1 MTDSFKG
8 KEKMSNDTVSLH
20 GLFKAAAR
28 HSASDL
34 HIKVGKPPILRI
46 AGDLRNLET
55 KPFSREE
62 TEALLMPMLSED
74 QKNHLAKLGGVDFA
88 YSAPGVGRFRVN
100 VFKQRGS
107 ISMAARRVLTDV
119 PSFEELHLPP
129 VMSRL
134 AGYRQGMVIVAGVTG
149 SGKSTTLAAIL
160 DDISQRRRCHIL
172 TIEDP
177 IEYLLADK
185 LAFINQREVGI
196 DTPSFKAALKHMVRE
211 DPDVILIGEMRDEE
225 TFSAGLAAA
234 ETGHLV
240 LGTLHSSTV
249 ASTFSRILDF
259 FSADQHEQI
268 RQSLVFN
275 LRSIVCQKLLPSIK
289 DDVDVVPAT
298 EVMLMTPIMQKL
310 IRDREDSKISDAI
323 RGSAEEGMHDFTES
337 IRGLVA
343 GGFVELNVGLEAA
356 TNPEALRMAL
366 KGIKLGDSSG
376 ILG

>member
-1 MTDSFKG
+1 MTNDSVTL
-8 KEKMSNDTVSLH
+8 D

-28 HSASDL
+28 HDASDL

-46 AGDLRNLET
+46 AGSLRNLELE
-55 KPFSREE
+55 PFSKED
-62 TEALLMPMLSED
+62 TESLVMPMLSED
-74 QKNHLAKLGGVDFA
+74 QKKHLAKLGGVDFA

-100 VFKQRGS
+100 VFRQRGS
-107 ISMAARRVLTDV
+107 VSMAARRVLADV
-119 PSFEELHLPP
+119 PGFEELHLPP
-129 VMSRL
+129 VLSRI
-134 AGYRQGMVIVAGVTG
+134 AEYRQGLVIVAGVTG
-149 SGKSTTLAAIL
+149 SGKSTTLASIL
-160 DDISQRRRCHIL
+160 DHISETRRCHIL

-177 IEYLLADK
+177 IEYLLSDK
-185 LAFINQREVGI
+185 MAFINQREVGI

-225 TFSAGLAAA
+225 TFSAGLAAS

-259 FSADQHEQI
+259 FPSAQHDQI

-275 LRSIVCQKLLPSIK
+275 LRSIVCQRLLPSIK
-289 DDVDVVPAT
+289 EGLSVVPAT

-310 IRDREDSKISDAI
+310 VKDSEDNKISDAI
-323 RGSAEEGMHDFTES
+323 RSSSHEGMHNFTES
-337 IRGLVA
+337 IRSLIMN
-343 GGFVELNVGLEAA
+343 GFIELNVGLEATA
-356 TNPEALRMAL
+356 NPEALRMAL
-366 KGIKLGDSSG
+366 KGIKLSDADA